1 MLAAIVA
8 FWASLNPKLG
18 GTVRSPRAWRARYV
32 MSVATSTTPLRS
44 TSSALP
50 AASTL
55 KPIAAFWASLNP
67 KLGGTVR
74 SPSRWR
80 VMYVM
85 SVDTSTTP
93 LASTSRTHSVVVV
106 VDDVGVVVLVEL
118 DVEVECVVEVD
129 ELVVEELEVDV
140 EVE

>member
-1 MLAAIVA
+1 MLLAIVA
-8 FWASLNPKLG
+8 LTVSLNPKLG
-18 GTVRSPRAWRARYV
+18 GTVRSPRGWRARYV

-55 KPIAAFWASLNP
+55 KPIAAVGASLNP

-80 VMYVM
+80 AMYVM
-85 SVDTSTTP
+85 SVGTSTTP

-106 VDDVGVVVLVEL
+106 VDDVGVEVVLDVEELVLVEL
-118 DVEVECVVEVD
+118 DVE
-129 ELVVEELEVDV
+129 
-140 EVE
+140 